1 MEKFWR
7 KVGSR
12 AMVGNKVFA
21 RFKHEDTRSGIRSE
35 FLSPGVRKDFSS
47 FRIGL
52 DINGVKWCDMRTIV
66 WKVYGWGL
74 TRPD

>member
-21 RFKHEDTRSGIRSE
+21 RFNHEDTRSVIQSE

-52 DINGVKWCDMRTIV
+52 DIKGGKMVI
-66 WKVYGWGL
+66 
-74 TRPD
+74 

>member
-7 KVGSR
+7 KVGPR

-21 RFKHEDTRSGIRSE
+21 RFMHEDTRSGIRSE

-47 FRIGL
+47 LGL
-52 DINGVKWCDMRTIV
+52 V
-66 WKVYGWGL
+66 WI
-74 TRPD
+74 